1 MYIPDALAGDP
12 TPIHQKVLGPVYDG
26 QRKVFA
32 DPEVRKFKD
41 LPGSALLDT
50 SDLCRIYGCSRRT
63 IYRWIA
69 DRALHYVGQVGREY
83 LFSKS
88 GLIEW
93 HARQFPPPATA
104 HSKWKNL

>member
-1 MYIPDALAGDP
+1 MYLRDALVDDP
-12 TPIHQKVLGPVYDG
+12 TLIHPKVLVPAYGG

-32 DPEVRKFKD
+32 ERKPLQFKD
-41 LPGSALLDT
+41 LPASALLDT

-63 IYRWIA
+63 IYRWMA
-69 DRALHYVGQVGREY
+69 ERALQHVGQVGREY
-83 LFSKS
+83 LFTKS
-88 GLIEW
+88 GVIEW